1 VKNLLR
7 TTEAVLAKFINMFI
21 NLTMNTN
28 IHYLKSHLCLAVLLN
43 FPLLLMNMKNRGGS
57 RILGDWFLI
66 KGIAGFKVKTKKK
79 NIGKN
84 QKVDISEWLDVV
96 H

>member
-1 VKNLLR
+1 V
-7 TTEAVLAKFINMFI
+7 IPI
-21 NLTMNTN
+21 
-28 IHYLKSHLCLAVLLN
+28 
-43 FPLLLMNMKNRGGS
+43 RGGS

-79 NIGKN
+79 GKN
-84 QKVDISEWLDVV
+84 QKVDTSEWLDVV